1 MEGDEGGERG
11 DVDDAP
17 VATLEHVTAEDL
29 AGAQSSG
36 EVGLEDFVP
45 LLVRHVEGRPALDAT
60 GAVDEDVHL
69 AERGDDLSER
79 DLQGRPVSDVAT
91 DAQRSLT
98 QGLDLGGCGLD
109 LVDASGSRDTARAAL
124 GNSTGERKADPR
136 GSTHHHRH
144 SAGEAQAGKAHC
156 GLACPCVSMRS
167 LISSPL
173 LNWPRARPFS
183 SPRIRWP
190 GCRRSR
196 TSELV
201 QAQM

>member
-29 AGAQSSG
+29 AGAQGSG
-36 EVGLEDFVP
+36 EVGLDDFVP

-60 GAVDEDVHL
+60 GAVDQDVYL

-79 DLQGRPVSDVAT
+79 DLQGRPVGDVAT
-91 DAQRSLT
+91 DAQRSLA
-98 QGLDLGGCGLD
+98 QGLDLGRRGLD
-109 LVDASGSRDTARAAL
+109 LVDAAGSWNDVGAGL
-124 GNSTGERKADPR
+124 GKSTGERQADPR

-144 SAGEAQAGKAHC
+144 SAGEAQAGKAHR
-156 GLACPCVSMRS
+156 GLACPCVWMRS

-183 SPRIRWP
+183 
-190 GCRRSR
+190 
-196 TSELV
+196 
-201 QAQM
+201 